1 MESNKLPEEISRLVD
16 HLRSNK
22 EQEFSLTDI
31 ASVTEVLVSTMVSYF
46 SSVDASIY
54 NECRSLTDYIKG
66 AREEIA
72 ALSPSD
78 DGDSHIPRAGKE
90 LDAIV
95 KATEEATDSIM
106 NAAEV
111 VMDALG
117 GDDLESKRAEIE
129 AASMEIFEAC
139 SFQDITGQRI
149 SKVVETFN
157 HIEQRIAELGDL
169 MGVTS
174 GDILAA
180 QGNKPVKEKHDPL
193 ARGPSLEGEGI
204 EQDAVDALLNDGG
217 FDAAPA
223 PAAETPAAKPAPATK
238 PAAEKPKEEKPKE
251 KAAPAPAPAK
261 AAEKPKSAPPAPKVE
276 DDEEEGIDQA
286 AIDALFD

>member
-1 MESNKLPEEISRLVD
+1 MESKKLPEEISRLVD
-16 HLRSNK
+16 HLRSNQ

-54 NECRSLTDYIKG
+54 NECRSLSEYIKG

-72 ALSPSD
+72 ALSPGD
-78 DGDSHIPRAGKE
+78 DDDSHIPRAGKE

-95 KATEEATDSIM
+95 KATEEATDGIM

-117 GDDLESKRAEIE
+117 EDDLESQRAKIE
-129 AASMEIFEAC
+129 AAMMEIFEAC

-169 MGVTS
+169 MGVTNE
-174 GDILAA
+174 DIVAA
-180 QGNKPVKEKHDPL
+180 HGKTQEKEPVKHDPL

-204 EQDAVDALLNDGG
+204 EQDQVDALLNEGD
-217 FDAAPA
+217 FQQNQTSESPA
-223 PAAETPAAKPAPATK
+223 KETAKPKKEEEKKKEPAKPVASK
-238 PAAEKPKEEKPKE
+238 PAAAEDEGEE
-251 KAAPAPAPAK
+251 
-261 AAEKPKSAPPAPKVE
+261 
-276 DDEEEGIDQA
+276 IDQA

>member
-54 NECRSLTDYIKG
+54 NECRSLSDYIAG

-95 KATEEATDSIM
+95 KSTEEATDGIM
-106 NAAEV
+106 NAAEA

-117 GDDLESKRAEIE
+117 EEDLNSQREKIESAM
-129 AASMEIFEAC
+129 MEIFEAC

-169 MGVTS
+169 MGVTTD
-174 GDILAA
+174 DILAA
-180 QGNKPVKEKHDPL
+180 QDKPVEEEKHDPL

-223 PAAETPAAKPAPATK
+223 PAAETPAAEAPAAK